1 MASRIE
7 DYALVGDGETA
18 ALIARDGSVDLLCW
32 PRFDSDA
39 CFAALLGTTQN
50 GHWRIAPAGV
60 ITHTRRRYQGDTLV
74 LETEFATG
82 SGAVRIVDFMPM
94 RETVSALVRRVEGVR
109 GTVPMRL
116 DLALRFDYGAMPP
129 WLQEQ
134 GDGFTAEVG
143 PDRVRLHSPVPL
155 HHAAA
160 AAWSEFDVSEGQRL
174 DFVLTYDSSTA
185 PLRDV
190 PDVSGMLADTLEHW
204 SKWAGRFTKPTRWDA
219 AVRRSLIT
227 LKALIHHPTGGLVAA
242 ASLALPEVIG
252 GTMNWDY
259 RYCWL
264 RDATFTLTALLN
276 AGYSE
281 EAIAWRDWILRAV
294 AGQPD
299 RMRIMYRVDGAR
311 RLDEWPVKWLDG
323 YEQSRPVLVGNAAS
337 AQTQLDVYGELLDAM
352 HVASKAGLHRPERS
366 IQVETALI
374 QYLEGI
380 WDKPGADIWETRGE
394 GRRYT
399 YSQAM
404 AWVGI
409 NAFLTGAETHGA
421 VDETMRRRLE
431 AVRDTIH
438 ATVCREGYNDRLGHF
453 VQAYD
458 NTLLDASLLL
468 LPITGFLP
476 ASDPRIAGTIAAIE
490 RELTEGGLVRRKAA
504 KGDGSDEGTFLACS
518 CWMADAM
525 ALQGRDAE
533 AATLLD
539 RVISLSNDVG
549 LLSEEYDVSR
559 QRMVGNIPQALSH
572 LGVVNTALGLSGPV
586 VQRGA

>member
-39 CFAALLGTTQN
+39 CFAALLGDADN
-50 GHWRIAPAGV
+50 GHWRIAPAGAV
-60 ITHTRRRYQGDTLV
+60 TRTTRRYQGDTLV

-82 SGAVRIVDFMPM
+82 SGAVRVIDFMPM
-94 RETVSALVRRVEGVR
+94 RDTVSALVRRVEGVR

-116 DLALRFDYGAMPP
+116 DCALRFDSGAMPP
-129 WLQEQ
+129 WLQPR
-134 GDGFTAEVG
+134 GDGFLAEVG
-143 PDRVRLHSPVPL
+143 PDRVRMHAPVAL
-155 HHAAA
+155 QHREAAVWA
-160 AAWSEFDVSEGQRL
+160 EFDVAQGQRL
-174 DFVLTYDSSTA
+174 DFVLVYDSSTA

-190 PDVSGMLADTLEHW
+190 PDVSTLLSETLEYWEAW
-204 SKWAGRFTKPTRWDA
+204 SARFDRPTRWDA
-219 AVRRSLIT
+219 AVRRSLVT
-227 LKALIHHPTGGLVAA
+227 LKALIHRPTGGLVAA
-242 ASLALPEVIG
+242 ASLGLPEVIG
-252 GTMNWDY
+252 GSMNWDY

-276 AGYSE
+276 AGFHE
-281 EAIAWRDWILRAV
+281 EAGSWRDWILRAI
-294 AGQPD
+294 AGKPD
-299 RMRIMYRVDGAR
+299 RMRIMYRVDGSR
-311 RLDEWPVKWLDG
+311 RLDEYKAHWLPG
-323 YEQSRPVLVGNAAS
+323 YEGSRPVLVGNAAS
-337 AQTQLDVYGELLDAM
+337 GQTQLDVYGELLDAM
-352 HVASKAGLHRPERS
+352 HVGSKAGLVRTERS
-366 IQVETALI
+366 IEVEVALI
-374 QYLEGI
+374 EYLEGI

-409 NAFLTGAETHGA
+409 NAFLVGARTHGA

-431 AVRDTIH
+431 GVRDTIH
-438 ATVCREGYNDRLGHF
+438 ATVCREGYDSARGHF

-458 NTLLDASLLL
+458 NRVIDASLLL

-476 ASDPRIAGTIAAIE
+476 ASDPRIAGTIAAVE
-490 RELTEGGLVRRKAA
+490 RELTEGGLVRRKASR
-504 KGDGSDEGTFLACS
+504 GDGSDEGTFLACS

-525 ALQGRDAE
+525 SMQGRKAD
-533 AATLLD
+533 AATMLE
-539 RVISLSNDVG
+539 RVIGLSNDVG
-549 LLSEEYDVSR
+549 LLSEEYSVPQ
-559 QRMVGNIPQALSH
+559 QRMLGNIPQALSH

>member
-39 CFAALLGTTQN
+39 CFAALLGDADN
-50 GHWRIAPAGV
+50 GHWRLAPVAV
-60 ITHTRRRYQGDTLV
+60 ATRTTRRYQGDTLV

-82 SGAVRIVDFMPM
+82 SGAVRVVDFMPM
-94 RETVSALVRRVEGVR
+94 RDTVSALVRRVEGVR

-116 DLALRFDYGAMPP
+116 DLTLRFDSGAMPP
-129 WLQEQ
+129 WLQPR
-134 GDGFTAEVG
+134 DNGFLAEVG
-143 PDRVRLHSPVPL
+143 PDRVRMHAPVAL
-155 HHAAA
+155 QHREA
-160 AAWSEFDVSEGQRL
+160 AAWAEFDVAEGQRL
-174 DFVLTYDSSTA
+174 DFVLTYDNSTA

-190 PDVSGMLADTLEHW
+190 PDVSALLAETLEYW
-204 SKWAGRFTKPTRWDA
+204 SAWSARFDRPTRWDK
-219 AVRRSLIT
+219 AVRRSLVT
-227 LKALIHHPTGGLVAA
+227 LKALIHRPTGGLVAA
-242 ASLALPEVIG
+242 ASLGLPEVIG
-252 GTMNWDY
+252 GAMNWDY

-276 AGYSE
+276 AGYRE
-281 EAIAWRDWILRAV
+281 EAESWRDWILRAI
-294 AGQPD
+294 AGRPD
-299 RMRIMYRVDGAR
+299 RMRIMYRVDGSR
-311 RLDEWPVKWLDG
+311 RLDEYKAHWLGG
-323 YEQSRPVLVGNAAS
+323 YEGSRPVLVGNAAS
-337 AQTQLDVYGELLDAM
+337 GQTQLDVYGELLDAM
-352 HVASKAGLHRPERS
+352 HVGSKAGLARTERS
-366 IQVETALI
+366 IEVEVALI
-374 QYLEGI
+374 EYLEGI
-380 WDKPGADIWETRGE
+380 WDRPGADIWETRGQ

-409 NAFLTGAETHGA
+409 NAFLTGARTHGA

-431 AVRDTIH
+431 GVRDTIH
-438 ATVCREGYNDRLGHF
+438 ATVCREGYDSGLGHF

-458 NTLLDASLLL
+458 NRVIDASLLL

-476 ASDPRIAGTIAAIE
+476 ASDPRIAGTIAAVE
-490 RELTEGGLVRRKAA
+490 RELTEGGLVRRKAS
-504 KGDGSDEGTFLACS
+504 KGDGQDEGTFLACS

-525 ALQGRDAE
+525 AMQGRRTE

-539 RVISLSNDVG
+539 RVVGLSNDVG
-549 LLSEEYDVSR
+549 LLSEEYDVPR
-559 QRMVGNIPQALSH
+559 QRMLGNIPQALSH